1 MGTLRHT
8 LSRLRNSNTVSAR
21 IFKVMRLFSGV
32 QGLLI
37 FCGLLRSKLIAL
49 WIGPAGIGLYAVF
62 NAALQALMPIT
73 QLNIRQSAVRS
84 IAAARESDR
93 PAIVA
98 SVRWW
103 LLRLGIIGAVV
114 TLLLAPA
121 LSWFSFGKLDMWPG
135 FAVLAVAVF
144 CYAVANA
151 DETAMQGYMHLRPI
165 FKVQARTAII
175 SIVVGLLIIYFFR
188 EDGIV
193 WSIVIYYAIFLFV
206 MLRYCDIPRRRFP
219 AADNRRKGREFVRL
233 GFYLTIAGFLGTF
246 VQYAMISY
254 LTKYHGEAT
263 AGIYQSGFLII
274 CSYAGLLFNAISLE
288 YFPRLSQIASRPK
301 MASVAVSHE
310 IAIAMYVLVP
320 VVIVFLAADRLILR
334 LLFSSE
340 FMVALPMITVG
351 ITMLIF
357 RGISFC
363 LAIVI
368 LARGEGRTYI
378 ITESLSSV
386 IGLALNISFFHYW
399 GYLGVAVSF
408 IIWYFIYCI
417 ITGVVYYRNF
427 GMRLTPGVIRLIVF
441 SIVVTAAALALR
453 LVAWWL
459 PLLLLPLSM
468 WVSVSRLRVMVLRKG
483 KEGGV

>member
-1 MGTLRHT
+1 
-8 LSRLRNSNTVSAR
+8 
-21 IFKVMRLFSGV
+21 
-32 QGLLI
+32 
-37 FCGLLRSKLIAL
+37 
-49 WIGPAGIGLYAVF
+49 
-62 NAALQALMPIT
+62 
-73 QLNIRQSAVRS
+73 
-84 IAAARESDR
+84 
-93 PAIVA
+93 
-98 SVRWW
+98 
-103 LLRLGIIGAVV
+103 
-114 TLLLAPA
+114 
-121 LSWFSFGKLDMWPG
+121 
-135 FAVLAVAVF
+135 
-144 CYAVANA
+144 
-151 DETAMQGYMHLRPI
+151 
-165 FKVQARTAII
+165 
-175 SIVVGLLIIYFFR
+175 
-188 EDGIV
+188 
-193 WSIVIYYAIFLFV
+193 
-206 MLRYCDIPRRRFP
+206 
-219 AADNRRKGREFVRL
+219 
-233 GFYLTIAGFLGTF
+233 
-246 VQYAMISY
+246 MISY

-441 SIVVTAAALALR
+441 SIVVTPRPLPCALWHGGSRCCFCPCRCGCRCRGSASWCFVKERRAAYESASSWRCQQLSQ
-453 LVAWWL
+453 L
-459 PLLLLPLSM
+459 PCLGASP
-468 WVSVSRLRVMVLRKG
+468 SRLHRS
-483 KEGGV
+483 GGLSRLGMDGYPPRHRP

>member
-21 IFKVMRLFSGV
+21 IFKVMGLFSGV

-114 TLLLAPA
+114 TLLL
-121 LSWFSFGKLDMWPG
+121 G

>member
-1 MGTLRHT
+1 MPYSFSSCSVIAT
-8 LSRLRNSNTVSAR
+8 SR
-21 IFKVMRLFSGV
+21 
-32 QGLLI
+32 
-37 FCGLLRSKLIAL
+37 
-49 WIGPAGIGLYAVF
+49 
-62 NAALQALMPIT
+62 
-73 QLNIRQSAVRS
+73 
-84 IAAARESDR
+84 
-93 PAIVA
+93 
-98 SVRWW
+98 
-103 LLRLGIIGAVV
+103 
-114 TLLLAPA
+114 
-121 LSWFSFGKLDMWPG
+121 
-135 FAVLAVAVF
+135 VAVF
-144 CYAVANA
+144 RLPTIA
-151 DETAMQGYMHLRPI
+151 
-165 FKVQARTAII
+165 ARDA
-175 SIVVGLLIIYFFR
+175 S
-188 EDGIV
+188 
-193 WSIVIYYAIFLFV
+193 
-206 MLRYCDIPRRRFP
+206 
-219 AADNRRKGREFVRL
+219 FVRL

-427 GMRLTPGVIRLIVF
+427 GMRLTPGVSASSFFPRGHGRGPCPAPCGMVAP
-441 SIVVTAAALALR
+441 VAAFAPVDVGVG
-453 LVAWWL
+453 VAA
-459 PLLLLPLSM
+459 PRHGAS
-468 WVSVSRLRVMVLRKG
+468 
-483 KEGGV
+483 